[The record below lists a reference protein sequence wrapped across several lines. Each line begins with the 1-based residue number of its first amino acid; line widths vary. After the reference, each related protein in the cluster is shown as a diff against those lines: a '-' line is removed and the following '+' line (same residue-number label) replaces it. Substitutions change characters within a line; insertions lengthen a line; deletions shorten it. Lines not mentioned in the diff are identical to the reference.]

1 MTKNASGN
9 TDSSVQNAFQGNLV
23 AHVDAL
29 PISWR
34 QAFADQGVESVLESI
49 DAFLARRLAEGA
61 VIFPRRPLRA
71 LLEIAPEDVQVVVI
85 GQDPYHGPNQAQGL
99 AFSVPNACRTPP
111 SLRNMFA
118 ELAREFPQTFVPQH
132 NSLVRWARQGALM
145 LNTSLTVE
153 AHQPASHARCGW
165 QAVTDAILLHVLRQP
180 RPKVF
185 LLWGAHAQAKEALVQ
200 SHAPQ
205 GPVLVLKAN
214 HPSPLSATR
223 PPVPFM
229 GCGHF
234 ATANEWLR
242 QHGQTGI
249 EWLDNRVPGEPSSE
263 LADADSN
270 GLPPAQG
277 NLSL

>member
-1 MTKNASGN
+1 MTEPSLGN
-9 TDSSVQNAFQGNLV
+9 TDSSVQNAFHETLAG
-23 AHVDAL
+23 HVDAL
-29 PISWR
+29 PPSWR
-34 QAFADQGVESVLESI
+34 EAFADERVHSALQGI
-49 DAFLARRLAEGA
+49 DLFLARRLAEGA
-61 VIFPRRPLRA
+61 VIFPMRPLRA
-71 LLEIAPEDVQVVVI
+71 LLEVAPEDVQVVVL

-99 AFSVPNACRTPP
+99 AFSVPTTSRTPP

-118 ELAREFPQTFVPQH
+118 ELAREFPETFVPQN

-145 LNTSLTVE
+145 LNTALTVE

-165 QAVTDAILLHVLRQP
+165 QTITDAILLHVLRQP

-200 SHAPQ
+200 AHTPQ
-205 GPVLVLKAN
+205 GPVLVLKSN

-234 ATANEWLR
+234 AAANEWLR
-242 QHGQTGI
+242 QHGQAGI
-249 EWLDNRVPGEPSSE
+249 DWLDNTVPDNAPTG
-263 LADADSN
+263 LADS
-270 GLPPAQG
+270 GSGGVSSVQGKLP
-277 NLSL
+277 L

>member
-1 MTKNASGN
+1 MKKAALNDI
-9 TDSSVQNAFQGNLV
+9 DSSVQNAFQESLAG
-23 AHVDAL
+23 HVDAL
-29 PISWR
+29 PASWQR
-34 QAFADQGVESVLESI
+34 AFAGDDVQSALQSLDV
-49 DAFLARRLAEGA
+49 FLARRLAEGA
-61 VIFPRRPLRA
+61 LIFPMRPFRA
-71 LLEIAPEDVQVVVI
+71 LLEVAPENVQVVVI

-99 AFSVPNACRTPP
+99 AFSVPNTCRTPP

-118 ELAREFPQTFVPQH
+118 ELAREFPDTFVPQH

-165 QAVTDAILLHVLRQP
+165 QAITDAILLHVLRQP

-185 LLWGAHAQAKEALVQ
+185 LLWGAHAQAKQALVKA
-200 SHAPQ
+200 HTPQ

-234 ATANEWLR
+234 AAANDWLR
-242 QHGQTGI
+242 QQGQTGI
-249 EWLDNRVPGEPSSE
+249 DWLDNRVP
-263 LADADSN
+263 A
-270 GLPPAQG
+270 
-277 NLSL
+277 